1 MTAQLPS
8 REDVNNALF
17 RLTTPLHGIIE
28 KDSTALMDK
37 VALEKIATHLTQITN
52 AYCALLAA
60 HEQEPVAWTSQRS
73 LDVNDKITAFTSEE
87 SAVDYGKSKAW
98 VNIVPL
104 YAHPAPVPAV
114 PMAVAG
120 FDAAT
125 AIRACMEEFPESMH
139 DIIEECAQI
148 AENTISINH
157 AAPVPAVP
165 DEMSPSRIQV
175 LALIDGYELDDD
187 EANVAA
193 DAWNLCRAA
202 MLNGGKS

>member
-17 RLTTPLHGIIE
+17 RLTTPLRGIIE

-37 VALEKIATHLTQITN
+37 VALEKIAAHLTQITN

-60 HEQEPVAWTSQRS
+60 HEQEPVGHVIQQLRGYENPTYVVQMANEPEDGDEVFS
-73 LDVNDKITAFTSEE
+73 
-87 SAVDYGKSKAW
+87 
-98 VNIVPL
+98 
-104 YAHPAPVPAV
+104 HPAPVPAV

-125 AIRACMEEFPESMH
+125 AIRACMDEFPESMH

-148 AENTISINH
+148 AENTISTSH

-165 DEMSPSRIQV
+165 DEINIYTTDRYAMQY
-175 LALIDGYELDDD
+175 AKG
-187 EANVAA
+187 
-193 DAWNLCRAA
+193 WNACRAA